1 MWTKKRKSTLGLESK
16 VLYMVKNEINKTGI
30 FAGC

>member
-1 MWTKKRKSTLGLESK
+1 MRTKKKKGTLGLQNR
-16 VLYMVKNEINKTGI
+16 VLYMVKCEINKTGI

>member
-1 MWTKKRKSTLGLESK
+1 MRTNKKKGILGLQSR
-16 VLYMVKNEINKTGI
+16 VLYMVKHEINKTGI